1 MFFLRRGLLRSKA
14 RCHCFGRVVCL
25 PARRGLLRSISVV
38 GAFCFNSVDGRGWDD
53 EISARALSPRCFAS
67 SLIAPRVLPFHLTAI
82 SGFAFGVFHGLVWCF
97 RSRANDV
104 WVRFDAIHRPHPC
117 YFWNSFLGWGGFACF
132 PVSDGCYYFLGGGGF
147 RRNLFRGWVAS
158 YLVPVAMS
166 CHSHLRD
173 PTSGHCPLMC

>member
-1 MFFLRRGLLRSKA
+1 MLRFRLMFFLRRGLLRSKA

-53 EISARALSPRCFAS
+53 EISARALSPRSFAS
-67 SLIAPRVLPFHLTAI
+67 SLISPRVLPFHLTAI

-104 WVRFDAIHRPHPC
+104 SVRFDAVHRHHPC
-117 YFWNSFLGWGGFACF
+117 YFWNSFWGWGGFA
-132 PVSDGCYYFLGGGGF
+132 L
-147 RRNLFRGWVAS
+147 AS
-158 YLVPVAMS
+158 PYPMAATIS
-166 CHSHLRD
+166 
-173 PTSGHCPLMC
+173 